1 MWYDKRNKAADR
13 RLAFL
18 PIGRALIRETAERM
32 MELLH
37 MNDGVP
43 LAGMLQHF
51 TNGMHFKDLQT
62 RLAGEERWLEKY
74 TEKNEPGYDD
84 TRWDGSIINDQDA
97 YPKTKGSFGITGSIA
112 DNGCGAIAI
121 NNVNALLDQRLPGKK
136 RRFDET
142 LYDIVKDSAANTNL
156 GGVLGMDPTYVPDYY
171 RARGCEVQFYSDAGK
186 VPKDHDAYLVL
197 YFYIDNGIPGAH
209 YAAAEYNPKENLYQL
224 YNDKV
229 EEIESFEKSTLT
241 EKEGCAVLFSVV
253 WGIDAPKGSVR
264 RVQ

>member
-13 RLAFL
+13 GLAFL

-37 MNDGVP
+37 IADGVP

-171 RARGCEVQFYSDAGK
+171 RARGCDVQFYSDAGK

-197 YFYIDNGIPGAH
+197 YFYIENGIPGAH
-209 YAAAEYNPKENLYQL
+209 YAAAEYDKNKQKFIV
-224 YNDKV
+224 YNDRRDGK
-229 EEIESFEKSTLT
+229 EDKHSLLSQMKEK
-241 EKEGCAVLFSVV
+241 KRALFFTV